1 VHEVHRDC
9 TWQAPFPPALLLG
22 FALPGESD
30 LIAATQLLAG
40 AVR

>member
-1 VHEVHRDC
+1 VQNVLMV
-9 TWQAPFPPALLLG
+9 TGVTPPALLLG
-22 FALPGESD
+22 FALPGQLD